1 MVVQED
7 SLITE
12 MYLKR
17 DYIVTFPYDT
27 DHLKP
32 DLMVFTGGE
41 DVNPALYGEKPHVS
55 TRFNEKRDRFERQVW
70 TDYKDIPKIGICR
83 GGQFLNVM
91 NGGEMWQDV
100 DKHGVSAGHDMANL
114 VDLGGTKFHRDY
126 VLNVTSTHHQMMVPA
141 PKVAV
146 S

>member
-1 MVVQED
+1 MPKVVMVVQED
-7 SLITE
+7 SLIAE

-83 GGQFLNVM
+83 G
-91 NGGEMWQDV
+91 
-100 DKHGVSAGHDMANL
+100 
-114 VDLGGTKFHRDY
+114 
-126 VLNVTSTHHQMMVPA
+126 
-141 PKVAV
+141 
-146 S
+146 